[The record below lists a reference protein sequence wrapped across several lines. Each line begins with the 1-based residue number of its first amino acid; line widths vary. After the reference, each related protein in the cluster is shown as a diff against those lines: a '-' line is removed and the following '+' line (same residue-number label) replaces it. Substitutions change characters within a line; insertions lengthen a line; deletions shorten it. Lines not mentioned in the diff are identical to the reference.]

1 MNRGLLQR
9 NCIPPDHPHRL
20 CHLPSLETRARP
32 NPSHAASGFWA
43 QRVPQRDTKEWLAQ
57 SILSPGNWQLYISFY
72 SMQMIMMSKQS
83 SNSKPGHNQQLLP
96 LPRRW
101 HSSPQHGACL
111 LRAVTVPFHPKG
123 LCPLC
128 TQPGRCSRTHCHI
141 RDGARSLQK
150 GRAGKMS
157 LFSEPKEMSLLEPVD
172 PRAVAVTPLR
182 KGNKLSTA

>member
-111 LRAVTVPFHPKG
+111 LRAVTVPFQPQG
-123 LCPLC
+123 TMSPLYPAW
-128 TQPGRCSRTHCHI
+128 TLLPDPLPHQGWSTEPAEGKSR
-141 RDGARSLQK
+141 
-150 GRAGKMS
+150 
-157 LFSEPKEMSLLEPVD
+157 
-172 PRAVAVTPLR
+172 
-182 KGNKLSTA
+182 